1 LLQKHLF
8 DKGKEQ
14 LIIEGD
20 IQFAETPKLREFKI
34 ALYILLI
41 TQFLVCTIT
50 GGIFFG
56 ATQATEVLTTAKLA
70 YPFGLAGCF
79 YIYMTIMGLF
89 LLNSPFEQYYKSLMV
104 FETISAVF
112 VVGLTAWILILNP
125 MIIFF
130 LLIVIGFWAAIMG
143 TTATVIKRKMLA
155 TTIRHIQLQEED
167 IGDVELEGQQ
177 QPQEQEQEQE
187 QQVGEDQ
194 THGHY

>member
-1 LLQKHLF
+1 LLQKHLL
-8 DKGKEQ
+8 DKGREQ

-20 IQFAETPKLREFKI
+20 IQFADTSKLREFKI

-41 TQFLVCTIT
+41 TQFIVCTVV
-50 GGIFFG
+50 GAIFFG
-56 ATQATEVLTTAKLA
+56 ATNATDILTTEKLA

-79 YIYMTIMGLF
+79 YIYMTVMGLF

-112 VVGLTAWILILNP
+112 VVGLTAWILILNA

-130 LLIVIGFWAAIMG
+130 LLIVIGFWAAIMA

-155 TTIRHIQLQEED
+155 TTIRHIQLQDED
-167 IGDVELEGQQ
+167 IGDVELEAQQ
-177 QPQEQEQEQE
+177 QPQQQE
-187 QQVGEDQ
+187 QQVGQDQ